1 MEDKNNEHILA
12 DGLFIYP
19 TPVGCYYAVSSATEN
34 TSRNFINQLL
44 QLSSTPKL
52 NTHTLVQ
59 LMEVDTKE
67 DAINLLH
74 FCQKKGW
81 VQGVKNVIHSPSGA
95 LDEILPPLLNSIS
108 ESGNVLLSDTQGFHL
123 SCSGFTLKTA
133 EQLSVI
139 SAEIEGVHKRRT
151 DLLTNNLTIDS
162 HAWAIV
168 DAFGSSQ
175 LGFWPMFIGDSQ
187 FVITISGI
195 PHFNRADFVT
205 LIWALSIR
213 YQNI

>member
-1 MEDKNNEHILA
+1 MDEHILA
-12 DGLFIYP
+12 EGLYIYP
-19 TPVGCYYAVSSATEN
+19 TPVGCYYAVSSEVEN
-34 TSRNFINQLL
+34 TARNFINQLL
-44 QLSSTPKL
+44 QLPHTPEL
-52 NTHTLVQ
+52 DTQTLTQ
-59 LMEVDTKE
+59 LMAVETEEEAVR
-67 DAINLLH
+67 LLH

-81 VQGVKNVIHSPSGA
+81 VQGVENIIYSPDGA
-95 LDEILPPLLNSIS
+95 LDEILPSLLNSIS
-108 ESGNVLLSDTQGFHL
+108 ETGNVLLSDTQGFHL
-123 SCSGFTLKTA
+123 ACSGFSSETA

-213 YQNI
+213 YQHI